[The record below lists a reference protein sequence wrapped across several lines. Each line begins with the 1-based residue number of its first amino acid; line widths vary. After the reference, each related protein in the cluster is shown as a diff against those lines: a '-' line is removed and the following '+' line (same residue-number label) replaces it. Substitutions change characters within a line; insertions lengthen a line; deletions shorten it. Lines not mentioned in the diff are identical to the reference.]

1 MFAALPASLKK
12 ARANLISAVGN
23 KIFILTLLLV
33 LFNFNLTC
41 ENIALFFNPFRMTIE
56 SHNFLLTTVDQQSF
70 VIYYLLD

>member
-41 ENIALFFNPFRMTIE
+41 ENIALFLNPFSVTIV
-56 SHNFLLTTVDQQSF
+56 SYYIFLTS
-70 VIYYLLD
+70 LLV